1 MTFIAAL
8 IAGLLFGSGLLLSGL
23 TNPSNVLAFLDV
35 TGNWQPALLFTM
47 AAAVAVA
54 APAYF
59 VAHRRER
66 SLLGVAFEWPDRF
79 RIDRRLVLGSAIF
92 GVGWGLS
99 GICPGPGL
107 VLLARPGLHA
117 VSFFIGAAVGALV
130 AEVWPR
136 RHSGAPV
143 TVRAE

>member
-1 MTFIAAL
+1 VIIVTAL
-8 IAGLLFGSGLLLSGL
+8 IAGLLFGGGLLLSGM

-35 TGNWQPALLFTM
+35 AGEWQPALAFTM

-59 VAHRRER
+59 FAHRKEH
-66 SLLGVAFEWPDRF
+66 SLLDVAFEWPDRF
-79 RIDRRLVLGSAIF
+79 NLDRRLVIGSAIF

-107 VLLARPGLHA
+107 ILLTRPDLHA
-117 VSFFIGAAVGALV
+117 LLFFVGTALGMLAADKLH
-130 AEVWPR
+130 R
-136 RHSGAPV
+136 LK
-143 TVRAE
+143 